1 MESALSQRK
10 RFLTYAIQKTQRGRP
25 DRSVEAE
32 HRRTAPWLL
41 DPIIE
46 QGRSRPQLAK
56 GRVILGTGGLPD
68 WGGRA
73 PRRSGRGWTESV
85 SGNGNRGRCT
95 RKVVKSK
102 VWWFGFRTSPAIRAL
117 SWAKIAFR
125 GYPGVT
131 LWVSRLATWC
141 GVTPQP
147 NERRAKATRSKASAF
162 NLEWRM
168 VPSTQYHSPSIGAV
182 AKTRWS
188 ARLLSTVFPKLGCH
202 PGRVASEANLLEY
215 SRLAVPCQR
224 PSAHRQQKS
233 WGA

>member
-1 MESALSQRK
+1 
-10 RFLTYAIQKTQRGRP
+10 
-25 DRSVEAE
+25 
-32 HRRTAPWLL
+32 
-41 DPIIE
+41 
-46 QGRSRPQLAK
+46 
-56 GRVILGTGGLPD
+56 
-68 WGGRA
+68 
-73 PRRSGRGWTESV
+73 V

-147 NERRAKATRSKASAF
+147 NERRAKATRSKASAL
-162 NLEWRM
+162 NLEWRK

-188 ARLLSTVFPKLGCH
+188 AKLLSTVFPKLGCH
-202 PGRVASEANLLEY
+202 PGRVASEAKLLEY
-215 SRLAVPCQR
+215 SRLAAPCQR

-233 WGA
+233 WGARATDPSPVNKTERKKEITRKKKGITRQKRAQRVLSPERGR